1 MEDKLDEVVETK
13 KGDEEEVKEH
23 EVAEDVKEVK
33 EEETEESGYEDSVS
47 EGVETPT
54 EGTDTGALDT
64 GYSGGEAEEEREGR
78 TPVMR
83 TSDTLESLEVVE
95 EEVHEDHEVLEE
107 VDETLA
113 DDISLMF
120 LDGRYIFQSRDNI

>member
-1 MEDKLDEVVETK
+1 MEDKLEEVVETK
-13 KGDEEEVKEH
+13 EGNERDVKEH
-23 EVAEDVKEVK
+23 EVAEDVKEFK

-54 EGTDTGALDT
+54 EDTDTGAQDT

-78 TPVMR
+78 KPVMR
-83 TSDTLESLEVVE
+83 ASDTLESLEVLEEDQEVVE
-95 EEVHEDHEVLEE
+95 EA
-107 VDETLA
+107 DETLA

-120 LDGRYIFQSRDNI
+120 LDGRYICQCE